1 MVILYRGM
9 IYKLFFQNL
18 MFDYKLINRLG
29 KCERFNMSL
38 AV

>member
-1 MVILYRGM
+1 MVILRGM

-18 MFDYKLINRLG
+18 MFDCKLINRLG